1 VKTAKAT
8 IAFRDSAE
16 TNRRPHQRSCAG
28 RGDYSCEHACEK
40 GACVTTFAGETV
52 AGACEGQ
59 AKVEHA
65 GKRECHE
72 EQKKGHRD
80 HEARGLQLE
89 PPPRLFAHGPQREQ

>member
-8 IAFRDSAE
+8 IAFRDSAK
-16 TNRRPHQRSCAG
+16 PIAAPISGAVQG
-28 RGDYSCEHACEK
+28 RGDYRCEHAREK
-40 GACVTTFAGETV
+40 GACVPTFAGETV